1 METLKSFKEITEAD
15 ERNRYFDVVDG
26 KGVAR
31 KLTLHDIHQSAAS
44 ITLHNGVPED
54 IRTHFAQAQN
64 LAVYSWFH
72 YQFNV
77 TAQLMGFVTVEY
89 ALKRRTGTKASFKKL
104 IERAIAEGWIQDDG
118 FSIAKLRE
126 NPEGSYVEVLARVMP
141 SLRNDLAHGTGML
154 HNNAL
159 SSLRICAEFINQLF
173 DRTES

>member
-1 METLKSFKEITEAD
+1 METLKNFAEITEPD
-15 ERNRYFDVVDG
+15 ERNRHFDVVDG

-31 KLTLHDIHQSAAS
+31 KLTLQDIHQSVSS
-44 ITLHNGVPED
+44 ISLHDSVPED
-54 IRTHFAQAQN
+54 IRSHFAQAQN
-64 LAVYSWFH
+64 LAVYSWFQ

-89 ALKRRTGTKASFKKL
+89 ALKRKTGTKANFKRL
-104 IERAIAEGWIQDDG
+104 IEQAIAEGWIQDDG

-141 SLRNDLAHGTGML
+141 SLRNDLAHGTEML

-173 DRTES
+173 DLPES

>member
-1 METLKSFKEITEAD
+1 METLKNFDEVSEPD
-15 ERNRYFDVVDG
+15 ERNLYFSLVDG
-26 KGVAR
+26 NGVAR
-31 KLTLHDIHQSAAS
+31 RLTLHDIHQSVAS
-44 ITLHNGVPED
+44 ITLHAGVPED
-54 IRTHFAQAQN
+54 IRSHFAQAQN

-77 TAQLMGFVTVEY
+77 TSQLMGFVTVEY
-89 ALKRRTGTKASFKKL
+89 ALKRKTGSKARFKSL

-118 FSIAKLRE
+118 FSIAKLHE

-159 SSLRICAEFINQLF
+159 SSLRICADFVNQLF
-173 DRTES
+173 DHAES